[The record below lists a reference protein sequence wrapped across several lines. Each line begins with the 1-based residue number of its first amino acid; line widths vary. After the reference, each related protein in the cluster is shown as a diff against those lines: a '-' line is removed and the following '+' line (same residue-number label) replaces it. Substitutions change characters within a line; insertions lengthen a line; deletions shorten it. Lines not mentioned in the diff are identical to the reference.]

1 MLGQRIIHRA
11 FLGRSQGLPVVEA
24 PGEAEATCA
33 ALCAAGL
40 VKAVATSDGD
50 ALLYGAERVYQVIK
64 LKARDRRPLGTWGI
78 CSCGG
83 CMPPIGAVLIRHRRI
98 RLCKAHLSSVVHAR

>member
-1 MLGQRIIHRA
+1 M
-11 FLGRSQGLPVVEA
+11 QGLPVVEA

-64 LKARDRRPLGTWGI
+64 LKAR
-78 CSCGG
+78 
-83 CMPPIGAVLIRHRRI
+83 
-98 RLCKAHLSSVVHAR
+98 ARGLVRA

>member
-1 MLGQRIIHRA
+1 M
-11 FLGRSQGLPVVEA
+11 VEA

-64 LKARDRRPLGTWGI
+64 LKARDPFAGYRAGLAVTTSGLPLH
-78 CSCGG
+78 SARH
-83 CMPPIGAVLIRHRRI
+83 PLHPI
-98 RLCKAHLSSVVHAR
+98 